1 MLWQSYSALL
11 WECAPPAFGLRQL
24 WYNRCW
30 RHLLCQIDYPWFHR
44 IWVEQEVALE
54 RDADLCGIQWISW
67 EVLESMAAFCLPE
80 NDGLVIHL
88 LPHLTLRSD
97 VLLGLKSYD

>member
-1 MLWQSYSALL
+1 
-11 WECAPPAFGLRQL
+11 
-24 WYNRCW
+24 
-30 RHLLCQIDYPWFHR
+30 
-44 IWVEQEVALE
+44 VALE